1 MSSADPQMM
10 MRHCHAMIK
19 ELSKSQ
25 LNSFKGAEWPVVIV
39 KMPGGLG
46 FRTQALKTSKLVIEF
61 LDVKHLLHL
70 AEVLSSYF
78 VELQGAKDT
87 PAEILAYLK
96 QVCSLGFKLNNLVP
110 LERHNFGLFCAYIS
124 HFYSLAF
131 DSPLH

>member
-1 MSSADPQMM
+1 
-10 MRHCHAMIK
+10 MIK